1 MNSAFALALLDS
13 LNPCCPFSVTLA
25 PMQLNLDILFV
36 LIAPAISIAGFFVYR
51 IQMGGSQRIFP
62 IAKALCDVT
71 ATDDLDGGRGLSPMS
86 GAAPEIGR
94 QLIQAVACVFFRKS
108 AVLLSQCIPCSFGNV
123 LLVPIR
129 SVKILRTCYFTHG
142 HTSLM
147 IHDKKS
153 ADKPIPGHQRTLLPY
168 QHHGESARCL

>member
-1 MNSAFALALLDS
+1 
-13 LNPCCPFSVTLA
+13 
-25 PMQLNLDILFV
+25 
-36 LIAPAISIAGFFVYR
+36 
-51 IQMGGSQRIFP
+51 MGGSQRIFP

-86 GAAPEIGR
+86 GAAPEIGS

-147 IHDKKS
+147 MMTQYGFIS
-153 ADKPIPGHQRTLLPY
+153 AFL
-168 QHHGESARCL
+168 S

>member
-1 MNSAFALALLDS
+1 MH
-13 LNPCCPFSVTLA
+13 
-25 PMQLNLDILFV
+25 LNLDFLFV

-51 IQMGGSQRIFP
+51 IQVGGSQRIFP

-123 LLVPIR
+123 LLVLIR

>member
-1 MNSAFALALLDS
+1 MH
-13 LNPCCPFSVTLA
+13 
-25 PMQLNLDILFV
+25 
-36 LIAPAISIAGFFVYR
+36 
-51 IQMGGSQRIFP
+51 
-62 IAKALCDVT
+62 
-71 ATDDLDGGRGLSPMS
+71 
-86 GAAPEIGR
+86 
-94 QLIQAVACVFFRKS
+94 
-108 AVLLSQCIPCSFGNV
+108 LLSQCIPCSFGNV

-168 QHHGESARCL
+168 QHHGESARCLWVLTTQFYWLAPWDTLCVYDLSSHDFLAMTDFRPSGFPPRSYPCAYSADRMGNCTPFLLGGRLAFYSSGNSRAASSDFLWNFTVSFILLGG

>member
-1 MNSAFALALLDS
+1 
-13 LNPCCPFSVTLA
+13 
-25 PMQLNLDILFV
+25 
-36 LIAPAISIAGFFVYR
+36 
-51 IQMGGSQRIFP
+51 MGGSQRIFP

-129 SVKILRTCYFTHG
+129 SVKILRTC
-142 HTSLM
+142 SLM
-147 IHDKKS
+147 SHDKKS